1 VRTMERSPVGPV
13 TGCSQR
19 WGGGF
24 GNVGAALDCT
34 GRIFAARATHQEVVA
49 HLDCCAAR
57 SSLFAFACEPRT
69 MTFTLERTSTGS
81 FASLTVVVRTACR
94 AQALTLARNRPL
106 MAAMPRVLG
115 IVMAGGRGDRLQPLT
130 RARSKAAVPFGAR
143 HRIIDYVLSNFVNSG
158 IYALYVL
165 VQYKSQSLI
174 EHVSATWRIGGR
186 LPETFVTVVP
196 PQMRGGETWYRGTAD
211 AVFQNLNLIRDFG
224 PELVAVFGAD
234 HIYRMDLRH
243 MIQFHLASRADL
255 SVAARPVPLAEASA
269 FGIVTAAADGRI
281 TAFAEKP
288 RAAEPTPGDPTA
300 ALGSMG
306 NYVFATEVLVDVLRE
321 DAAHQSDH
329 DFGRTIVPEL
339 VRRHRVFAYNFRDH
353 PVPGVRPHEEPA
365 YWRDVGTI
373 RSYYEAQMD
382 QLGAAPAF
390 DLDNARWP
398 IFARSAEGP
407 PVRILSGEIEDSVFG
422 EGTTVEDARVVR
434 SILGRN
440 VRVAPGAIVA
450 GSIVMDHTEIGPG
463 ARVMRAIVDR
473 YNTVPEGAHLE
484 PGSEDGAGLE
494 LHRDPTGIVVVPRGE
509 PAGPLPP
516 AV

>member
-1 VRTMERSPVGPV
+1 MDAQSRL
-13 TGCSQR
+13 
-19 WGGGF
+19 
-24 GNVGAALDCT
+24 N
-34 GRIFAARATHQEVVA
+34 EVV
-49 HLDCCAAR
+49 
-57 SSLFAFACEPRT
+57 
-69 MTFTLERTSTGS
+69 
-81 FASLTVVVRTACR
+81 V
-94 AQALTLARNRPL
+94 
-106 MAAMPRVLG
+106 PRVLG

-130 RARSKAAVPFGAR
+130 RSRSKAAVPFGAR

-174 EHVSATWRIGGR
+174 EHVSGTWRIGGR

-196 PQMRGGETWYRGTAD
+196 PQMRGGESWYRGTAD

-234 HIYRMDLRH
+234 HVYRMDLRH
-243 MIQFHLASRADL
+243 MIQFHLASRADV
-255 SVAARPVPLAEASA
+255 SVAARPVPLAEASD
-269 FGIVTAAADGRI
+269 FGIMTTAADGRI
-281 TAFAEKP
+281 NAFAEKP
-288 RAAEPTPGDPTA
+288 RSAEPTPGEPSS
-300 ALGSMG
+300 ALASMG

-321 DAAHQSDH
+321 DAARQSDH
-329 DFGRTIVPEL
+329 DFGRTIIPEQ
-339 VRRHRVFAYNFRDH
+339 VRHQRLFAYNFRDH
-353 PVPGVRPHEEPA
+353 RVPGVRPHEEPA

-390 DLDNARWP
+390 DLDNPRWP

-407 PVRILSGEIEDSVFG
+407 PARILSGEIEDSMFG

-434 SILGRN
+434 SILGRG

-473 YNTVPEGAHLE
+473 YNTVPERARLE
-484 PGSEDGAGLE
+484 PGSEDTAGLE
-494 LHRDPTGIVVVPRGE
+494 VHRDPSGIVVVPRGE
-509 PAGPLPP
+509 PAGPLPQ